1 MHKPPV
7 RSSDPQ
13 TAIAIAEQPSGLEL
27 GHRAWER
34 IRLRPSVNESSDS
47 ALCADQERTVLAFTE
62 TLDTVRLAGQRIE
75 FWRTRFPSTHPP
87 RDYPCCPR
95 TTRRLRDQPCCRLRS
110 IGRCHSESCRA
121 LQFESPL
128 RQPTP
133 RLHDLQGAPKYS
145 LRQAPR

>member
-13 TAIAIAEQPSGLEL
+13 TSIAIAEQPSGLEL

-75 FWRTRFPSTHPP
+75 FWRTRFPSPQPVRH
-87 RDYPCCPR
+87 
-95 TTRRLRDQPCCRLRS
+95 TRPEITLLSSYNPKIARP
-110 IGRCHSESCRA
+110 A
-121 LQFESPL
+121 LLSSP
-128 RQPTP
+128 
-133 RLHDLQGAPKYS
+133 
-145 LRQAPR
+145 